1 MAKRQ
6 YTVATL
12 AFLGA
17 LGLSAGAYAVTPG
30 QTTGQAASSTGG
42 HAANQPATNQVG
54 KSSDCSTT
62 GGAVPKSGAWTG
74 EQKKGRPGRRAP
86 AARPR
91 SRRSDGPR
99 TRRAGPPRGGLD
111 RASSTLIIG
120 GAAAA

>member
-6 YTVATL
+6 HVVATL

-42 HAANQPATNQVG
+42 HATSQPATNQVG
-54 KSSDCSTT
+54 KSGDCSTT

-74 EQKKGRPGRRAP
+74 EQKKK
-86 AARPR
+86 
-91 SRRSDGPR
+91 
-99 TRRAGPPRGGLD
+99 AGQ
-111 RASSTLIIG
+111 
-120 GAAAA
+120 AAAGCQTPK

>member
-6 YTVATL
+6 HIVATL

-74 EQKKGRPGRRAP
+74 EQKKGK
-86 AARPR
+86 
-91 SRRSDGPR
+91 
-99 TRRAGPPRGGLD
+99 AGQ
-111 RASSTLIIG
+111 
-120 GAAAA
+120 AAAGCQTSK